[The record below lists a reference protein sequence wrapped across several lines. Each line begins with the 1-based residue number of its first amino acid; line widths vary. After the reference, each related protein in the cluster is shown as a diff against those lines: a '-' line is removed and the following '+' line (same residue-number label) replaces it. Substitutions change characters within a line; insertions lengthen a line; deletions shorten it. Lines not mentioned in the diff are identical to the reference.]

1 MNDLPVRSTAPI
13 LTPTLMMLGALL
25 LAGCAQP
32 ARVSG
37 SRQEGAPRDLTFSKV
52 LVVGVSPDINQRCAF
67 EYALASKISSAQTKA
82 ISSCR
87 AMTQKEPLTREG
99 IEAAVASQK
108 ADAVVATSLAEKQW
122 DAATSGRDTRG
133 SGSYK
138 ATDAGYAT
146 GYYGAY
152 GVPVVYGDFQTTAS
166 AKTLR
171 GDIEVTSRVW
181 ETSGPPEVHTMATTV
196 KNIESTD
203 QGIIDLATAIAER
216 LRRQGLTR

>member
-1 MNDLPVRSTAPI
+1 VNDLPLRSTI
-13 LTPTLMMLGALL
+13 LAFRPTLLLFGALL

-32 ARVSG
+32 GTVTG
-37 SRQEGAPRDLTFSKV
+37 SPQEGAPRNLTFSRV

-67 EYALASKISSAQTKA
+67 EYVLASKISSAQTTA
-82 ISSCR
+82 MPSCR
-87 AMTQKEPLTREG
+87 AMAQKEPLTREG
-99 IEAAVASQK
+99 VEAAVASQK

-122 DAATSGRDTRG
+122 DAASSGRDTRG

-152 GVPVVYGDFQTTAS
+152 GIPVVYGDFQTTAS

-171 GDIEVTSRVW
+171 GDIEVTSKVW
-181 ETSGPPEVHTMATTV
+181 ETSGPKEVYTMATKV

-203 QGIIDLATAIAER
+203 QGIIDLATAIADR
-216 LRRQGLTR
+216 LRREGLTR

>member
-1 MNDLPVRSTAPI
+1 VNVLPLRSTTPI
-13 LTPTLMMLGALL
+13 SRPTLLLLGALL
-25 LAGCAQP
+25 LAGCADQG
-32 ARVSG
+32 RVTG
-37 SRQEGAPRDLTFSKV
+37 SRQEGAPRNLTFTKV

-67 EYALASKISSAQTKA
+67 EYALASKISSAGTVA
-82 ISSCR
+82 VPSCR

-99 IEAAVASQK
+99 VEAAVASHG
-108 ADAVVATSLAEKQW
+108 ADGVVATSLAEKQW
-122 DAATSGRDTRG
+122 DAASSGRDTRG

-138 ATDAGYAT
+138 ATDAGFAT

-171 GDIEVTSRVW
+171 GDIEVTSKVW
-181 ETSGPPEVHTMATTV
+181 ETSGPTEVYTMATTV

-216 LRRQGLTR
+216 LRREGLTR

>member
-1 MNDLPVRSTAPI
+1 VNDLPLRST
-13 LTPTLMMLGALL
+13 TRFSRPTLLLLGALF

-32 ARVSG
+32 ARVTG
-37 SRQEGAPRDLTFSKV
+37 SAQQGAPRNLVFSRV

-67 EYALASKISSAQTKA
+67 EYVLASKINSAQTSA

-87 AMTQKEPLTREG
+87 AMPQKEPLTREG
-99 IEAAVASQK
+99 VQAAVASQK

-122 DAATSGRDTRG
+122 DAASSGRDTRG

-171 GDIEVTSRVW
+171 GDIEVTSKVW
-181 ETSGPPEVHTMATTV
+181 ETSGPTEVYTMATKV

-203 QGIIDLATAIAER
+203 QGIIELATAIADR
-216 LRRQGLTR
+216 LRREGLTR

>member
-1 MNDLPVRSTAPI
+1 MNDLPLRSTIRFSRP
-13 LTPTLMMLGALL
+13 MLL
-25 LAGCAQP
+25 LSAVILGGCAQP
-32 ARVSG
+32 SQMSG
-37 SRQEGAPRDLTFSKV
+37 SGQAGAPPRTTFSKV

-67 EYALASKISSAQTKA
+67 EYALASKISTGQTTA

-87 AMTQKEPLTREG
+87 AMAQKEPLTREG

-108 ADAVVATSLAEKQW
+108 ADAVVATSLADKQW
-122 DAATSGRDTRG
+122 DAASSGRDTRG

-152 GVPVVYGDFQTTAS
+152 GIPVVYGDFQTTAS

-171 GDIEVTSRVW
+171 GDIEVSSKVW
-181 ETSGPPEVHTMATTV
+181 ETTGPSEVHAMSTKV
-196 KNIESTD
+196 KNVESTD
-203 QGIIDLATAIAER
+203 QGIIGLATAIADR
-216 LRRQGLTR
+216 LRKEGLTR

>member
-1 MNDLPVRSTAPI
+1 VNDLPLRSKTRFSRP
-13 LTPTLMMLGALL
+13 MLLL
-25 LAGCAQP
+25 FSAVILAGCAQP
-32 ARVSG
+32 SRVSG
-37 SRQEGAPRDLTFSKV
+37 SGQGGTPPRATFSKV

-67 EYALASKISSAQTKA
+67 EYALASKISTGQTTA
-82 ISSCR
+82 VSSCR
-87 AMTQKEPLTREG
+87 AMTRKEPLTREG

-108 ADAVVATSLAEKQW
+108 ADAVVATSLADKQW
-122 DAATSGRDTRG
+122 DAASSGRDTRG

-152 GVPVVYGDFQTTAS
+152 GVPVVYGDFQTNAS

-171 GDIEVTSRVW
+171 GDIEVTSKVW
-181 ETSGPPEVHTMATTV
+181 ETSGPTEVHTMATTV
-196 KNIESTD
+196 KNVESTD
-203 QGIIDLATAIAER
+203 QGIIELATAIADR

>member
-1 MNDLPVRSTAPI
+1 M
-13 LTPTLMMLGALL
+13 LL
-25 LAGCAQP
+25 LLSAVILGGCAQP
-32 ARVSG
+32 SRVSG
-37 SRQEGAPRDLTFSKV
+37 SGQQGAASHATFSKV

-67 EYALASKISSAQTKA
+67 EYALASKISTGQTTA
-82 ISSCR
+82 VSSCR
-87 AMTQKEPLTREG
+87 AMAQKEPLTREG

-108 ADAVVATSLAEKQW
+108 ADAVVATSLADKQW
-122 DAATSGRDTRG
+122 DAASSGRDTRG

-171 GDIEVTSRVW
+171 GDIEVSSKVW
-181 ETSGPPEVHTMATTV
+181 ETSGPTEVHAMSTKV
-196 KNIESTD
+196 KNVESTD
-203 QGIIDLATAIAER
+203 QGIIKLATAIADR
-216 LRRQGLTR
+216 LRKQGLTR

>member
-1 MNDLPVRSTAPI
+1 VNDLPLRSKTRFSRPV
-13 LTPTLMMLGALL
+13 LLPLGAMI

-32 ARVSG
+32 TRLGGSG
-37 SRQEGAPRDLTFSKV
+37 QDGAAPRATFSRV

-67 EYALASKISSAQTKA
+67 EYALASKISTGQTTA

-122 DAATSGRDTRG
+122 DAASSGRDTRG

-171 GDIEVTSRVW
+171 GDIEVTSKVW
-181 ETSGPPEVHTMATTV
+181 ETSGPTEVHTMTTTV

-203 QGIIDLATAIAER
+203 QGIINLATAIADR
-216 LRRQGLTR
+216 LRREGLTR

>member
-1 MNDLPVRSTAPI
+1 MNDLPLRSMT
-13 LTPTLMMLGALL
+13 LSSRPTLLLLGALL

-32 ARVSG
+32 ARVTG
-37 SRQEGAPRDLTFSKV
+37 SQSEGAPRNLTFSRV

-67 EYALASKISSAQTKA
+67 EYALASKISSAQTTA
-82 ISSCR
+82 IPSCR
-87 AMTQKEPLTREG
+87 AMAQKEPLTREG
-99 IEAAVASQK
+99 VETAVAAQK
-108 ADAVVATSLAEKQW
+108 ADAVVATSLAEKEW
-122 DAATSGRDTRG
+122 DAASSGRDTRG

-152 GVPVVYGDFQTTAS
+152 GIPVVYGDFQTTAS

-171 GDIEVTSRVW
+171 GDIEVTSKVW
-181 ETSGPPEVHTMATTV
+181 ETSGPTQVYSMATTV

-203 QGIIDLATAIAER
+203 QGIIDLAIGIADR
-216 LRRQGLTR
+216 LRREGLTR